1 VSLQRGKARAPEL
14 RPGLRLNIRG
24 RTMYLRGLRNSPT
37 GILRW
42 LTMLGPGLVAAMAGD
57 DAAGIATYSSVGA
70 AYGYDLIWVMLLITV
85 SLAVV
90 QEMSARLGAAT
101 GRGMLDL
108 VRERFGITWA
118 LVTVVVIMVANA
130 GVIIAEFVGIGAATE
145 LLGIDMPVSIPL
157 SAAVIWYLV
166 TAGSYSRVEKIFVL
180 MTLVFLAYPVTAFI
194 AGPDW
199 GAVARGAFIPTLRK
213 DADYIL
219 LFVAMVGTTITP
231 YMALFQQSSVVEKGV
246 ARRHYGPERLD
257 AYVGSFLTNFVAVM
271 IIIATGATLHATGHT
286 NIETAAEAA
295 EVLRPVAGD
304 AAQIL
309 FAVGLLGASFIAAA
323 VLPLTTAYTMSEAFG
338 FTKGINLDF
347 RRARI
352 FYSVF
357 TGLLVFGVV
366 TALIPGIPVMDLL
379 VVISA
384 LNGVMLPILLY
395 FLIRL
400 SNDHRLMGD
409 LKNGP
414 VYNVLG
420 WGTLVFV
427 SVAVS
432 ALIASQILGMFG
444 VEIADLLGG

>member
-1 VSLQRGKARAPEL
+1 
-14 RPGLRLNIRG
+14 
-24 RTMYLRGLRNSPT
+24 
-37 GILRW
+37 
-42 LTMLGPGLVAAMAGD
+42 MLGPGLVAAMAGD

-70 AYGYDLIWVMLLITV
+70 AYGYDLIWVLLLITV

-118 LVTVVVIMVANA
+118 LVMVVVVLVANA
-130 GVIIAEFVGIGAATE
+130 GVILAEFVGIGAATE
-145 LLGIDMPVSIPL
+145 LLGVDKRVSIPL

-180 MTLVFLAYPVTAFI
+180 MTLVFFAYPATAFI

-199 GAVARGAFIPTLRK
+199 GAVGHGAFIPTLRK
-213 DADYIL
+213 DADFIL
-219 LFVAMVGTTITP
+219 LFVALVGTTITP
-231 YMALFQQSSVVEKGV
+231 YMQLFQQSSIVEKGV

-257 AYVGSFLTNFVAVM
+257 AYVGSVFSNFVAVM
-271 IIIATGATLHATGHT
+271 IIVATGATLHATGHT
-286 NIETAAEAA
+286 SIETAAEAA

-304 AAQIL
+304 AAQML

-338 FTKGINLDF
+338 FTKGVNLDF
-347 RRARI
+347 RRARV

-366 TALIPGIPVMDLL
+366 VSLIPGLPVMDLL
-379 VVISA
+379 VAVSA
-384 LNGVMLPILLY
+384 LNGILLPVLLY
-395 FLIRL
+395 FLLRL
-400 SNDHRLMGD
+400 INDHRLVGD
-409 LKNGP
+409 LRNGT

-427 SVAVS
+427 SVAVF
-432 ALIASQILGMFG
+432 ALLASQALGLFG
-444 VEIADLLGG
+444 IELADLLGG